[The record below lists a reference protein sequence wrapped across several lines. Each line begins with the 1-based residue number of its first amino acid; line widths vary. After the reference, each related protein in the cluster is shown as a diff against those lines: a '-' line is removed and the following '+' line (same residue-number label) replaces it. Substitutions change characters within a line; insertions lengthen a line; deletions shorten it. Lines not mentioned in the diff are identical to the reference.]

1 MAKKTNRVLIGL
13 QCSVCKS
20 SNYVTSKNKINDA
33 EKLELKK
40 YCRTCRKTTAHKEK
54 QKLK

>member
-13 QCSVCKS
+13 QCGVCKS

-33 EKLELKK
+33 EKLEIKK
-40 YCRTCRKTTAHKEK
+40 FCKSCLKTTAHKEK

>member
-13 QCSVCKS
+13 QCGACRT

-33 EKLELKK
+33 EKMEIKK
-40 YCRTCRKTTAHKEK
+40 YCKVCRKTTAHKEK

>member
-1 MAKKTNRVLIGL
+1 MAKKSNRVLIGL
-13 QCSVCKS
+13 QCSICKS

-33 EKLELKK
+33 EKLEIKK
-40 YCRTCRKTTAHKEK
+40 YCRNCRKTTAHKEK

>member
-20 SNYVTSKNKINDA
+20 SNYVTSKNKINNA
-33 EKLELKK
+33 EKLEIKK
-40 YCRTCRKTTAHKEK
+40 YCKVCRKTTAHKEK

>member
-1 MAKKTNRVLIGL
+1 MAKKSNRVLIGL

-33 EKLELKK
+33 EKLEIKK
-40 YCRTCRKTTAHKEK
+40 FCRKCRKTTAHKEK

>member
-33 EKLELKK
+33 EKLTLNK
-40 YCRTCRKTTAHKEK
+40 YCRTCKKSTPHKEK

>member
-20 SNYVTSKNKINDA
+20 SNYTTSKNKINNA
-33 EKLELKK
+33 EKLEIKK
-40 YCRTCRKTTAHKEK
+40 YCRNCRKTTSHKEK